1 MRGFRVDTDAPPAN
15 RLEELNHH
23 LKRDNQNEVRN
34 GVTSDTPGTLEEEGS
49 RINGDSDY
57 VSVRDTDFV
66 QTHAVSQ
73 TQQLK
78 PQGPQGSVVH
88 WERLLPLRSV
98 KVLLV
103 ENDESTRHV
112 VSALLRNCS
121 YEVTAVAH
129 GLEAWKILE
138 DPTNHID
145 LVLTEVA
152 MPYLSG
158 IGLLS
163 MIMNH
168 KTCKNIPVIMMSS
181 NDSMGIVFK
190 CLSKGAA
197 DFLVKPIR
205 KNELITLWQHVWR
218 KCHSSSG
225 SGSGSG
231 SESGIRTQ
239 KSPKSKSF
247 KLDNYG
253 ASNDEDD
260 SGSIGLNVWDGSENG
275 SGSETQS
282 SWSRRAVE
290 IDGPQPLTPWNELA
304 GPPSTTLAQANHSRP
319 QAMSNN
325 RVSTFTREYRNQDAA
340 LDLKIGVPNAQEL
353 RSQRGGVLNDT
364 IDAEKSKILNPYSSK
379 DCNRLENGKMDLKND
394 ISYGA
399 LRNKDCALMGAITN
413 VPKPRMRNVSDEVP
427 KHPYEVMKIKETATD
442 DPKEKPTLEF
452 SLKQLR
458 HTDDTGTSTYQHNA
472 LRHSNLSAFSRYNST
487 INANQTP
494 TGNVDSCSPINN
506 SSEAAKTELATP
518 NQVSNGSSNN
528 NDMGSTT
535 NNAFAKVEACNE
547 KTMPKSSVGI
557 HPCSALQSV
566 QQVHMLPIQPV
577 NPGKSNVTKTA
588 MAPMKAL
595 DQKAQVQ
602 NHHHHHHHYHHHHH
616 HHHAYDAQQQQQQ
629 QQQLL
634 NHDDLSLKLIT
645 AEAPHHGPRD
655 ESVTELEGNA
665 ANYGSASGSNNGS
678 NGQNGGSTIAI
689 TEATNMASDNGT
701 VAQYEAGDGSGS
713 GSRSRVDQNRSAQ
726 REATLSKF
734 FQKRKERCFEK
745 KVRYQSRKKLAEQ
758 RPRVRGQFVRQV
770 TDDNQSKSDTRD
782 TDS

>member
-1 MRGFRVDTDAPPAN
+1 MRGFRVDTDASPAN
-15 RLEELNHH
+15 GLEELNYH
-23 LKRDNQNEVRN
+23 LTRDNQNEVRN
-34 GVTSDTPGTLEEEGS
+34 KATSDTLGTLEEEES

-57 VSVRDTDFV
+57 LSVRDTDLV
-66 QTHAVSQ
+66 QTQVVSQ

-168 KTCKNIPVIMMSS
+168 KTSKNIPVIMMSS

-205 KNELITLWQHVWR
+205 KNELKTLWQHVWR
-218 KCHSSSG
+218 KCHSS

-239 KSPKSKSF
+239 KSPKSKSEE
-247 KLDNYG
+247 LDNYA
-253 ASNDEDD
+253 ASNDDDDD
-260 SGSIGLNVWDGSENG
+260 SASIGLNVQDGSENG

-290 IDGPQPLTPWNELA
+290 IDGPQPSTPCNELA
-304 GPPSTTLAQANHSRP
+304 GPPNTTLAQASHSRP
-319 QAMSNN
+319 EAKCNN
-325 RVSTFTREYRNQDAA
+325 RVSTSTREYRNQDAA

-353 RSQRGGVLNDT
+353 RSQRCGVLSDT
-364 IDAEKSKILNPYSSK
+364 PDTEKSKNLNPYSSK
-379 DCNRLENGKMDLKND
+379 DCNRPENGKMDPKNE
-394 ISYGA
+394 IPYGA
-399 LRNKDCALMGAITN
+399 LTNKDCGLMSAITN
-413 VPKPRMRNVSDEVP
+413 VPKHRMRNVSNEVP
-427 KHPYEVMKIKETATD
+427 KHPSEVAKIKETATY

-458 HTDDTGTSTYQHNA
+458 DTDDTGTSAYQHNV
-472 LRHSNLSAFSRYNST
+472 LKHSNLSAFSRYNST
-487 INANQTP
+487 TNAMP
-494 TGNVDSCSPINN
+494 TGNVGSCSPINN

-518 NQVSNGSSNN
+518 NQGSNGSSNN

-535 NNAFAKVEACNE
+535 DNVFAKVEAGNE
-547 KTMPKSSVGI
+547 KTVPKSSVGI

-566 QQVHMLPIQPV
+566 QQVRMPIQPV
-577 NPGKSNVTKTA
+577 NPGKSNLTKSA
-588 MAPMKAL
+588 LAPMKAS
-595 DQKAQVQ
+595 DQQAQVQ
-602 NHHHHHHHYHHHHH
+602 NHHHHHHHHHHYHHHHH
-616 HHHAYDAQQQQQQ
+616 AYDAQQRQ

-634 NHDDLSLKLIT
+634 NHDYLSLKLLT
-645 AEAPHHGPRD
+645 AEAPQHGPSD
-655 ESVTELEGNA
+655 ELVTELEGNA

-678 NGQNGGSTIAI
+678 NGQNGVSTVAI
-689 TEATNMASDNGT
+689 TEGTNMASDNGT
-701 VAQYEAGDGSGS
+701 IEQYEVGDGSGS

-726 REATLSKF
+726 REAALSKF
-734 FQKRKERCFEK
+734 YQKRKERCFEK

-758 RPRVRGQFVRQV
+758 RPRVRGQFVRRV
-770 TDDNQSKSDTRD
+770 TDDNQSKSETRD